1 MYENIKVMYKKGL
14 KLKFYVFNQLFLILT
29 FNLTTVYPLS
39 PSRMFSSKGPLRMG
53 YIRHSNSNITWM
65 N

>member
-14 KLKFYVFNQLFLILT
+14 KLKIFVFKQIFLILT
-29 FNLTTVYPLS
+29 FNLPTVYPLS
-39 PSRMFSSKGPLRMG
+39 TSRMFSSKGPLSMG
-53 YIRHSNSNITWM
+53 DISNSNSNITRM